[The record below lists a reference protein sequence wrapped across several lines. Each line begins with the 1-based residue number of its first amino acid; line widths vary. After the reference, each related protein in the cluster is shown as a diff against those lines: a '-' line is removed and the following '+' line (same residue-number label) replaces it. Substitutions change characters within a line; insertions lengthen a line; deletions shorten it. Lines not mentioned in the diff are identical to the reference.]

1 MAVITPVTYKG
12 DVKNNTKKGG
22 GNDSMSGLAGADTL
36 DGVGGNDSIDGGTGN
51 DSLLGNDG
59 NDTLLGGDG
68 GDKLDGGNG
77 NDKLNGGN
85 DNDVIDGGTGN
96 DTLDGGSGADKMT
109 GGEGN
114 DYYFVDNAGDKII
127 ETPVTT
133 ANNGKPGK
141 TDTVESTL
149 SSYTLHD
156 NVEILK
162 LSGKATAGTGNKLNN
177 KITGNDLD
185 NSINGGD
192 GNDTLDGGSG
202 NDTLNGGKGADS
214 LIGGKGSD
222 TYIID
227 NVKDIIA
234 DETANAGE
242 LDFVES
248 TVTFDLTASDNVENL
263 ILSGKAAVAGTG
275 NDLANLIQEKNGGT
289 VNNNFNGGKG
299 NDTLNGGGGNDT
311 LNGGEGDDIIDGGNG
326 KDTVIFSKEQS
337 NYTISK
343 PNELGEI
350 TVTHKDGSEGTDTL
364 SNVEVLE
371 FAGTPLNVKQNTL
384 TVDKEVV
391 NEGEAVT
398 FTLDAPNAIGG
409 DVIPFSFD
417 GIFRMMMS

>member
-214 LIGGKGSD
+214 L
-222 TYIID
+222 
-227 NVKDIIA
+227 
-234 DETANAGE
+234 
-242 LDFVES
+242 
-248 TVTFDLTASDNVENL
+248 
-263 ILSGKAAVAGTG
+263 
-275 NDLANLIQEKNGGT
+275 
-289 VNNNFNGGKG
+289 
-299 NDTLNGGGGNDT
+299 
-311 LNGGEGDDIIDGGNG
+311 NGGEGDDIIDGGNG